1 VRGPKRDDAVVDRQA
16 VIDLFLL
23 LEDGFNGP
31 EFFLSQRLEVLRFIL
46 RGFLQFGDDLFELA
60 NITPEK
66 LKKFSLD
73 FASALLSMFTQVLV
87 SEKDLAG
94 SAGIGSEMEIDAQR
108 FGFTDEIKT
117 GMTASFQE
125 FDVGGIVDGRRD
137 DGRIKD
143 SRSSFDEFLLF
154 EDRKDLLLDENDT
167 LFADA
172 RADL

>member
-1 VRGPKRDDAVVDRQA
+1 MRGPKRDDAVVDRQA

-73 FASALLSMFTQVLV
+73 FASALLSMF
-87 SEKDLAG
+87 AG
-94 SAGIGSEMEIDAQR
+94 AG
-108 FGFTDEIKT
+108 K
-117 GMTASFQE
+117 
-125 FDVGGIVDGRRD
+125 
-137 DGRIKD
+137 
-143 SRSSFDEFLLF
+143 
-154 EDRKDLLLDENDT
+154 
-167 LFADA
+167 
-172 RADL
+172 